1 MLRNAMDTATR
12 YDESLNEACC
22 VKSKENTVLDNVR
35 ETRDILTKTSGYLE
49 QLKMF
54 LKVSPE
60 EDSSVRPNVIPD
72 FYNDVADLKTVAS
85 ENLDKVRA
93 IMDII
98 GLEG

>member
-1 MLRNAMDTATR
+1 MFQN
-12 YDESLNEACC
+12 ESLNEACC

-35 ETRDILTKTSGYLE
+35 ETREILMKTSGCLE
-49 QLKMF
+49 RLKMF

-60 EDSSVRPNVIPD
+60 EGNCVRTDSIPD

-85 ENLDKVRA
+85 DNLAKVIA

>member
-1 MLRNAMDTATR
+1 MFQN
-12 YDESLNEACC
+12 ESLNEACC

-35 ETRDILTKTSGYLE
+35 ETRDILMKTSDCLE
-49 QLKMF
+49 RLKMF
-54 LKVSPE
+54 LKLSPE
-60 EDSSVRPNVIPD
+60 EASVLRTDSISD

-85 ENLDKVRA
+85 ENLAKVGA

>member
-1 MLRNAMDTATR
+1 MFQN
-12 YDESLNEACC
+12 ESLNNACC

-35 ETRDILTKTSGYLE
+35 ETRDILIKTSDCLE
-49 QLKMF
+49 RLKMF
-54 LKVSPE
+54 LKLSPE
-60 EDSSVRPNVIPD
+60 EASVLRTDSISD

-85 ENLDKVRA
+85 ENLAKVRA

>member
-1 MLRNAMDTATR
+1 MFTN
-12 YDESLNEACC
+12 ESLNEACC

-35 ETRDILTKTSGYLE
+35 EIRDILTKTSSYLSR
-49 QLKMF
+49 LKSF

-60 EDSSVRPNVIPD
+60 GDSSVRPDNIPD
-72 FYNDVADLKTVAS
+72 FYNDVADLKAVAS
-85 ENLDKVRA
+85 ENLAQVRA